1 MIHYGLDAPSPIIEV
16 ESAPVFWDAVK
27 QHTHERFDR
36 DLRQNIRATI
46 ETIRHKLN
54 IVRYSAGLIQ
64 TLSEA
69 DYAELK
75 TPLFPDV
82 IHTTQAT
89 YQDRCT
95 YKMHNQSEY
104 RLFLTLFVENFSA
117 ASFSLFDV
125 SGYLIRYMFSQTT
138 NGTRINYWNSVD
150 LIQGYPVL
158 YDFLCRYKTTHQN
171 TTPLNQVNWIDPLN
185 MLRNQ
190 MTHRPITDI
199 FRENRNNRV
208 YNPTIE
214 SFLLDRGIFGN
225 QQQDEE
231 LKAFVKTCYE
241 GLEDFVSQL
250 YEHLIDEIQTSQI
263 VPIQ

>member
-1 MIHYGLDAPSPIIEV
+1 MARYGLDTPHPIIYV
-16 ESAPVFWDAVK
+16 ESEQIFWDEVRK
-27 QHTHERFDR
+27 YTHERHDR
-36 DLRQNIRATI
+36 DLRQNIRGTI
-46 ETIRHKLN
+46 ESVRHKLN

-64 TLSEA
+64 TLSED

-75 TPLFPDV
+75 TPLFPSRPQV
-82 IHTTQAT
+82 STAK

-95 YKMHNQSEY
+95 FEMHNQNEY

-125 SGYLIRYMFSQTT
+125 CGYLIRHMFSQPT
-138 NGTRINYWNSVD
+138 NVTKINYWNSVE
-150 LIQGYPVL
+150 LIQGYPTT
-158 YDFLCRYKTTHQN
+158 YEFLCRYKTTYKN
-171 TTPLNQVNWIDPLN
+171 VTPLNQVSWIDPLN
-185 MLRNQ
+185 ELRNR

-199 FRENRNNRV
+199 FHENRSKSI
-208 YNPTIE
+208 YSPTIE
-214 SFLLDRGIFGN
+214 SFLLDRAIFGN

-231 LKAFVKTCYE
+231 LKAFVKTCFD

-250 YEHLIDEIQTSQI
+250 YECLIFEIQIAQA